1 MVPVRVNG
9 QDFEFL
15 VDTGS
20 AYTGLA
26 APTAGY
32 LGVVPQPTPGMRI
45 ARAHGPSIRVPT
57 GRLEALSVGGHEVR
71 NIDVLILEL
80 PSELRIDGL
89 LGMDF
94 LDRFRTTVEPD
105 TATVILRAVRVA
117 DG

>member
-1 MVPVRVNG
+1 
-9 QDFEFL
+9 
-15 VDTGS
+15 
-20 AYTGLA
+20 
-26 APTAGY
+26 
-32 LGVVPQPTPGMRI
+32 
-45 ARAHGPSIRVPT
+45 
-57 GRLEALSVGGHEVR
+57 LEALSVGGHEVR

-94 LDRFRTTVEPD
+94 LGRFRTTVEPD

>member
-1 MVPVRVNG
+1 MNG

-26 APTAGY
+26 SPTASY

-45 ARAHGPSIRVPT
+45 APARGPSVRVPT
-57 GRLEALSVGGHEVR
+57 GRLEALSVGGHEVCG
-71 NIDVLILEL
+71 IDVLILDFPAEL
-80 PSELRIDGL
+80 KIDGL

-94 LDRFRTTVEPD
+94 LGRFRTTVEPD
-105 TATVILRAVRVA
+105 TATVILRALRLA
-117 DG
+117 DR